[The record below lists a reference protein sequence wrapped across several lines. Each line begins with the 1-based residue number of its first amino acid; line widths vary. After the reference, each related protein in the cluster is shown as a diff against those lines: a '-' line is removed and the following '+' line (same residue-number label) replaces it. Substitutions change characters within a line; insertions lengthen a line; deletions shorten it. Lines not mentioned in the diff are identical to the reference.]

1 MSRIAVIALLL
12 AVACDGPP
20 AGGPG
25 DIDLG
30 ADAAPDNPDPP
41 PDAAPP
47 DPVDFFGPSLVFD
60 EIRMADFTEE
70 QHAFQLLGF
79 AINPGLET
87 AIADG
92 TFLMGMSLVDLDDP
106 SGQSDGQL
114 SVATFGLVDSDQDP
128 DDNFDPADPEQF
140 TIAEGGTL
148 GDIPTIDFTE
158 ATIDDGK
165 MFASRVGIVVLLE
178 VIFPIA
184 DAEFEGTLIAS
195 DDGEYI
201 TELVDGRIRGA
212 ISGGPLAL
220 VPNPVG
226 DACPGGTMLDMI
238 ATGCGFLPLLLQ
250 PDTDIDG
257 DGLEKYYDT
266 DGDGAIDQC
275 VDGDGTII
283 EGTDCTTDFRMADG
297 YSFVWVLHG
306 VRAHIDQTVVV
317 PPDGI

>member
-1 MSRIAVIALLL
+1 MSRNAVIPLLL
-12 AVACDGPP
+12 AVACQGPP
-20 AGGPG
+20 TGGPG

-30 ADAAPDNPDPP
+30 ADAAADDPD

-47 DPVDFFGPSLVFD
+47 GPVDFFGPSLVFD
-60 EIRMADFTEE
+60 NIHMAEFGEE

-79 AINPGLET
+79 ALNPGLEQ

-106 SGQSDGQL
+106 AGQSDAQL
-114 SVATFGLVDSDQDP
+114 SVATFGLLDSDTDP
-128 DDNFDPADPEQF
+128 TDNFDPADPEQF

-158 ATIDDGK
+158 ATIEDGE

-178 VIFPIA
+178 AIFPIA

-195 DDGEYI
+195 DDGEYVA
-201 TELVDGRIRGA
+201 ELVDGRIRGA

-220 VPNPVG
+220 IPNPVG
-226 DACPGGTMLDMI
+226 DMCPGGTMLDMI
-238 ATGCGFLPLLLQ
+238 ATGCGFLPQMLQ

-257 DGLEKYYDT
+257 DGLETYHDT
-266 DGDGAIDQC
+266 DGDGTIDRC
-275 VDGDGTII
+275 IDGDGTVI
-283 EGTDCTTDFRMADG
+283 EGTSCTTDFRMADG
-297 YSFVWVLHG
+297 YSFAWVLHG
-306 VRAHIDQTVVV
+306 VRAHIDQTV
-317 PPDGI
+317 PPPPEEI